1 MGYNRCQKC
10 LQGAMTVHV
19 GTHGLCNEC
28 ESERAWK
35 NSKRV
40 ATQQRNRMYRHRIF
54 MEKSAELKRR
64 VKEEFGDDED

>member
-28 ESERAWK
+28 ESERAWE
-35 NSKRV
+35 NSKRIV
-40 ATQQRNRMYRHRIF
+40 ARQRYSEYRNRVYQK
-54 MEKSAELKRR
+54 KSKELKERA
-64 VKEEFGDDED
+64 EEFERRGY